1 LGGAGATD
9 RPQGAALAGEPFVN
23 AHYARQLQG
32 WMVQRAASGQFY
44 SAPSNRLE
52 LRPPPAHGKT
62 GARLPFFVPGKAA
75 GTLVV
80 GGGVTNIQHRLE
92 VSLGQMP
99 AGLTVVVEAA
109 GRSVEVA
116 LGEATVGD
124 AFLM

>member
-1 LGGAGATD
+1 
-9 RPQGAALAGEPFVN
+9 
-23 AHYARQLQG
+23 
-32 WMVQRAASGQFY
+32 
-44 SAPSNRLE
+44 
-52 LRPPPAHGKT
+52 
-62 GARLPFFVPGKAA
+62 LPFFVPGKAA